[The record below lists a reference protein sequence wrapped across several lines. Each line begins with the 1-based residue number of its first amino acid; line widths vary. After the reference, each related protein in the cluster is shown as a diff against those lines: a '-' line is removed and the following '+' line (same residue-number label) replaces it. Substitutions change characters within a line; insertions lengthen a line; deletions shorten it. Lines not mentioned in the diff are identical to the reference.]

1 MKRNVAGSNSPFSV
15 WISFLTSEHVLS
27 IPNLVFCPS
36 MNSMNTMVDERA
48 LNGAFVPGLLHRV
61 TNIVRCIRYSN
72 GRLQYSVDYL
82 NFEAKNRSGTGF
94 RKASTHK
101 FFALIQCKTLDWEKK
116 PNQLTQNKNTRW
128 RKRPILSFSENKRM
142 LCNARLVATHLW
154 LGKFPFSERGFLEKG
169 FDLAAI
175 KQITVCFNSQ
185 RIFNKVHWKQ

>member
-1 MKRNVAGSNSPFSV
+1 MAPSFQDLSDLPRDQLSSDVFDIRMDDYNIQLTIWILKPRIEAELDLGKHQHICFLHLYNVIDS
-15 WISFLTSEHVLS
+15 
-27 IPNLVFCPS
+27 
-36 MNSMNTMVDERA
+36 
-48 LNGAFVPGLLHRV
+48 
-61 TNIVRCIRYSN
+61 
-72 GRLQYSVDYL
+72 RL
-82 NFEAKNRSGTGF
+82 
-94 RKASTHK
+94 RKET
-101 FFALIQCKTLDWEKK
+101 
-116 PNQLTQNKNTRW
+116 NQLTQNKNTRW